1 MSGRKEN
8 TQEIYEKRRMQDGKQ
23 AKEKIP
29 MKPESR
35 SKLFA
40 CLAYIPFVLRNQSLT
55 IGLVLINMGELG
67 CLL

>member
-1 MSGRKEN
+1 MSNRKVD

-35 SKLFA
+35 SKFFA
-40 CLAYIPFVLRNQSLT
+40 CLEMCIRDRNRTVSRT
-55 IGLVLINMGELG
+55 IANGN
-67 CLL
+67 